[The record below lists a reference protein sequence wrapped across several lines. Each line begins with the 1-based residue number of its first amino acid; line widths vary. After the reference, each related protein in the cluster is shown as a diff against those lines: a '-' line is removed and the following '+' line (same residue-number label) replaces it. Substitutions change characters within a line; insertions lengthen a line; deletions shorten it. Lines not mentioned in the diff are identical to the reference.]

1 MQDVVE
7 MMIKISETSRAQSAA
22 GTLSKNKSGNGP
34 YFVRSGTRSW
44 TKAKD
49 VVVRNQLAKR
59 KTSAEQRHKGDPS
72 TKWIQTIPASGSPE
86 ANQNEGPANGRK
98 KRNVPISVL
107 MFSRGNLGSSR
118 CGAGTSILTI
128 PPFPTAPAVHPP
140 TLPFCDTLPLV
151 NEVTLPLRMRP
162 LDPVLW

>member
-86 ANQNEGPANGRK
+86 ANQNEGPAKGEKKTKRTDKRLDVFPRK
-98 KRNVPISVL
+98 LGLFSVRSGH
-107 MFSRGNLGSSR
+107 FDPHHTSVSYGPGCAS
-118 CGAGTSILTI
+118 ADTSILRYTS
-128 PPFPTAPAVHPP
+128 VGQ
-140 TLPFCDTLPLV
+140 
-151 NEVTLPLRMRP
+151 
-162 LDPVLW
+162 